1 MSLLIF
7 SLVSCSDTGNEP
19 KDSDFI
25 TIRGFQNINIQGNI
39 LDELGDKNEIGML
52 CTSNEDNRL
61 IAFPSISNKTISL
74 RFSSFET
81 QQVEIWYETAHL
93 TKTIA
98 DSISILLG
106 YEFVNHTEYKDS
118 IVRNVLLVEGEYTNS
133 FDVSG
138 LDKGAYIVHI
148 ARSKEFDICTPIIVK

>member
-1 MSLLIF
+1 
-7 SLVSCSDTGNEP
+7 
-19 KDSDFI
+19 
-25 TIRGFQNINIQGNI
+25 
-39 LDELGDKNEIGML
+39 
-52 CTSNEDNRL
+52 
-61 IAFPSISNKTISL
+61 
-74 RFSSFET
+74 
-81 QQVEIWYETAHL
+81 
-93 TKTIA
+93 
-98 DSISILLG
+98 LLG